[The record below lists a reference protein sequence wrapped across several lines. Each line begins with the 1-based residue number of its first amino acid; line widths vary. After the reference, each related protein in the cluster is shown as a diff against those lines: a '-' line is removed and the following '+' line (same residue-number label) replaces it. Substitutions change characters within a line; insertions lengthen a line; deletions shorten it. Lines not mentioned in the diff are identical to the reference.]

1 MRFRST
7 ITLDR
12 IEVFPIRSQGGV
24 SPKMALGTM
33 PTRPA
38 LLVRVTDS
46 QGCFGWGEVW
56 ANFPPR
62 ANIHKAHIIEDV
74 VAAHLTDLAFTDP
87 REVQEA
93 LRAKLSVFFLH
104 VGQVEVLEHILAGLD
119 TALWD
124 LALRASGQ
132 SFAGFMGLPS
142 QLARSYATSI
152 NAGDLD
158 TLIPRHS
165 GLGQTYF
172 KLKIGFAE
180 HGNVEIV
187 HRAAQLCPQDA
198 HIMVDSNQSWTLEE
212 AKASLQA
219 IEAFDPYFAEEC
231 LRADAPLSEW
241 EHLARS
247 TDIALAGGENIYGI
261 PDFLTMTRA
270 GMRVLQ
276 PDVAKWGGVSGA
288 LDLAARVPEDAL
300 IWPHFMG
307 TAVGQIAALSISA
320 AVGRNSACEVD
331 VNENPLRT
339 QLCGDVIR
347 IVDGCVALPEA
358 PGLVVPPLP
367 DALER
372 FAEAAA

>member
-1 MRFRST
+1 MSFRST
-7 ITLDR
+7 ITLAQ
-12 IEVFPIRSQGGV
+12 IEVFPIRATGGV

-38 LLVRVTDS
+38 LLVRVTDD

-74 VAAHLTDLAFTDP
+74 VAAHLTGLSFTDP

-104 VGQVEVLEHILAGLD
+104 IGQARVFEHILAGLD

-124 LALRASGQ
+124 LALRASGE
-132 SFAGFMGLPS
+132 SFAAFMGLPS
-142 QLARSYATSI
+142 ASSRSYATSI
-152 NAGDLD
+152 NASDLE

-165 GLGQTYF
+165 GLGQTHF

-180 HGNVEIV
+180 HGNAEIV
-187 HRAAQLCPQDA
+187 ERAARLCPLGA
-198 HIMVDSNQSWTLEE
+198 RIMVDSNQSWSLDE
-212 AKASLQA
+212 AKASLHA
-219 IEAFDPYFAEEC
+219 IEPFDPYFAEEC
-231 LRADAPLSEW
+231 LRADAPASEW
-241 EHLARS
+241 EDLARS

-261 PDFLTMTRA
+261 ADFLTMTRA

-288 LDLAARVPEDAL
+288 LDLAAQVPEDVM

-307 TAVGQIAALSISA
+307 SAVGQIAALSISA

-331 VNENPLRT
+331 VNENALRT
-339 QLCGDVIR
+339 ELCGDVIR
-347 IVDGCVALPEA
+347 IESGCVALPEA
-358 PGLVVPPLP
+358 PGLVVPPSP
-367 DALER
+367 DALDR
-372 FAEAAA
+372 FAEPPA